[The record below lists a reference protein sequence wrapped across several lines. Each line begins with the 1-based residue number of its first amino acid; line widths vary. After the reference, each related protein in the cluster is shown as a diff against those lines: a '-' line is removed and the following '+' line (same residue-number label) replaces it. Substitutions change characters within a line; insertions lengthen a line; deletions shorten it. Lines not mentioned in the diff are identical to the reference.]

1 MSLQVSAHS
10 HVFITD
16 DRNLKMYE
24 TERGSGNSREKVVV
38 KKALGEDLEDKKNF
52 VKEARIL
59 RDLQHPN
66 IVNFKGICTTPV
78 ALILEYAYF
87 DFMPFGMNSKV
98 SSLSGFLATL
108 NDYDCAGFDDPRI
121 FSGICQDI
129 VTGLI
134 IC

>member
-59 RDLQHPN
+59 QELQHPN
-66 IVNFKGICTTPV
+66 IAKFKGICTTPV
-78 ALILEYAYF
+78 ALI
-87 DFMPFGMNSKV
+87 G
-98 SSLSGFLATL
+98 
-108 NDYDCAGFDDPRI
+108 
-121 FSGICQDI
+121 
-129 VTGLI
+129 GL
-134 IC
+134 CR